1 MGDSQHHLYNQ
12 QMETVRSFF
21 FSLLIL
27 GYVEDPVSGM
37 SFQFP
42 LGLSWIIFIE
52 VCVQLYMW
60 CSQRLDVTFH
70 RMKLIYFIIN
80 RFLLWMLA
88 TLRITC

>member
-52 VCVQLYMW
+52 V
-60 CSQRLDVTFH
+60 
-70 RMKLIYFIIN
+70 RMCAIVHVVLSKTRCYIPQNEIDLFYH
-80 RFLLWMLA
+80 
-88 TLRITC
+88 